1 MRTLELDFHS
11 KPQASPLGWSL
22 LVLGTLAV
30 MVGLFYQWQLTVAT
44 AEQQK
49 QLARVEQ
56 ALPGT
61 NLVNGVGTVGLSVIQ
76 ETELKEIRRVSE
88 QMNRPWE
95 GLFTMLE
102 KASRENVSLLLL
114 APDAHK
120 RQLRIS
126 AESRD
131 LPAMLAF
138 HRQLEQSDELSDV
151 SLLSHEIVKSVA
163 EQPIRF
169 NLLATWEV
177 NHEYP

>member
-11 KPQASPLGWSL
+11 RPQASLLGWSL
-22 LVLGTLAV
+22 LV
-30 MVGLFYQWQLTVAT
+30 VGILVVVVSLFYQWRLTTAIGVQQHELARAEQVLPGHNMANGTGTVA
-44 AEQQK
+44 
-49 QLARVEQ
+49 
-56 ALPGT
+56 
-61 NLVNGVGTVGLSVIQ
+61 LSVIQ
-76 ETELKEIRRVSE
+76 EAELKEIRRVSE

-95 GLFTMLE
+95 GLLTMLE
-102 KASRENVSLLLL
+102 KVSRENVSLLLL

-131 LPAMLAF
+131 LPSMLAF

>member
-1 MRTLELDFHS
+1 MRALELDFQS
-11 KPQASPLGWSL
+11 RPQASLLGWILL
-22 LVLGTLAV
+22 LVGAFIVILGL
-30 MVGLFYQWQLTVAT
+30 LYQWQLTT
-44 AEQQK
+44 AMEAQQRE
-49 QLARVEQ
+49 LARVEG
-56 ALPGT
+56 ALPGR
-61 NLVNGVGTVGLSVIQ
+61 NGAKGNIALGATPVQ
-76 ETELKEIRRVSE
+76 EAELKEIRRISE

-95 GLFTMLE
+95 GLFSMLE
-102 KASRENVSLLLL
+102 TLSREDVSLLLL

-138 HRQLEQSDELSDV
+138 HRHLEQSDELSDV
-151 SLLSHEIVKSVA
+151 SLLSHEIVASVA
-163 EQPIRF
+163 ERPIRF

>member
-1 MRTLELDFHS
+1 MRSLELDFQS
-11 KPQASPLGWSL
+11 RPRASLPGWGLLLLAVIVALLSL
-22 LVLGTLAV
+22 L
-30 MVGLFYQWQLTVAT
+30 YQWRLTA
-44 AEQQK
+44 AIENQQHE
-49 QLARVEQ
+49 LAQVEGV
-56 ALPGT
+56 LPGR
-61 NLVNGVGTVGLSVIQ
+61 NAAAGAVSGYVSP
-76 ETELKEIRRVSE
+76 EKKAELKEIRRVSE

-95 GLFTMLE
+95 GLFTLLE
-102 KASRENVSLLLL
+102 TMSREDVSLLLL

-151 SLLSHEIVKSVA
+151 SLLSHEIVASVA
-163 EQPIRF
+163 ERPIRF
-169 NLLATWEV
+169 TLLATWEV